1 MSQKPTTVLAP
12 AAPDYVLPAPARAG
26 GEVLVVAPRR
36 DAEFG
41 WRRGAESAQ
50 QLGRRFA
57 MQVENVQLLLG
68 ELRDR
73 IQELDTSI
81 AEASRAQLK
90 GAVRDLVAVLDWA
103 DVAQADLQRETSL
116 AATGIEPIDVGALCH
131 EVAAR
136 VAVPE
141 QPIYVTGAA
150 QGPWWG
156 NAADL
161 ATLVREA
168 LALVGERTQGAGA
181 RSLEVQEDQG
191 VVRLAIRSAG
201 DPADGIEAE
210 SVARFRRAAEQV
222 GALVL
227 PDALGIGGSGMSLEL
242 PMPMPQG

>member
-12 AAPDYVLPAPARAG
+12 AAPDYVLPAPARAA

-50 QLGRRFA
+50 QLGRRFG

-68 ELRDR
+68 ELRER

-90 GAVRDLVAVLDWA
+90 GAVRDLLAVLDWA
-103 DVAQADLQRETSL
+103 DVAQTDLRHETTL
-116 AATGIEPIDVGALCH
+116 AAAGVEPIDVSSLCQ

-161 ATLVREA
+161 AALVREA
-168 LALVGERTQGAGA
+168 LALVGERTQGVGA
-181 RSLEVQEDQG
+181 RSLDVQEDQG

-201 DPADGIEAE
+201 DPADGIEAG
-210 SVARFRRAAEQV
+210 SVASFRRAADRV

-227 PDALGIGGSGMSLEL
+227 PDALGIGGSGMALEL
-242 PMPMPQG
+242 PQALSQG